1 MVQSVNP
8 NIEILEESLVRLGPL
23 AGDVVFLGGCATG
36 LLLINPLLLHLA

>member
-23 AGDVVFLGGCATG
+23 AGDVVFLEA
-36 LLLINPLLLHLA
+36 ISKPI